1 MGIGLTGMQV
11 NWIRM
16 DKEQLAEELQDLMD
30 EMESLVEKGITA
42 KEDYE
47 EFKDECRDI
56 LEQWEEFTDAEMA
69 IESELQ
75 QFMESHQ
82 ETIEEIEDKIQEAEE
97 EECKK
102 QHRKRI

>member
-30 EMESLVEKGITA
+30 EMESLVVKGITA
-42 KEDYE
+42 KDDFE
-47 EFKDECRDI
+47 EFKAECRDI